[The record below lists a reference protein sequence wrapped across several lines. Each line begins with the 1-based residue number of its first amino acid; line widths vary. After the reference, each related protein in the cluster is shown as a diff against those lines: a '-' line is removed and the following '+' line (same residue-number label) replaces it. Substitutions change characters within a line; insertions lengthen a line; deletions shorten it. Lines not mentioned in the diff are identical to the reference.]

1 VKLLLDTATFLWL
14 TYDASKISPAARA
27 AYADLNNEPHLSV
40 ISIWEIIV
48 KNRLGK
54 LPLPLPIDELIA
66 PASTGREHGNRAI
79 DRNRRGAPFEAAR
92 PSSRSIRPDADLP
105 GNRSWSYVG
114 DAGYVHDLIS
124 GENALV
130 APAARIPFPSGFP
143 R

>member
-66 PASTGREHGNRAI
+66 PLRQAGSMAIVPLTETAVVRLSKLPDLHRDPFDRMLICQAI
-79 DRNRRGAPFEAAR
+79 DLGLTLVT
-92 PSSRSIRPDADLP
+92 PDTLMT
-105 GNRSWSYVG
+105 SYPVKT
-114 DAGYVHDLIS
+114 LW
-124 GENALV
+124 
-130 APAARIPFPSGFP
+130 
-143 R
+143 